1 MKKKKVMKPLTPM
14 ITLRLL
20 LIVPWT
26 KAIFPLPILQQKFHP
41 NIQIGAQITK
51 IKMRT
56 NPLQE
61 VLPGPK
67 GTVPYKKKF
76 LIKEFLIKQYSVV
89 KFWGQNQMEVDLFSN
104 MYFLT
109 FPVGLWIP
117 IFFSNLNYNCFNLL
131 DLRNFH
137 GQAFCYQK
145 LFRPFI
151 V

>member
-26 KAIFPLPILQQKFHP
+26 KAIFPLPIPQQKFHP

-61 VLPGPK
+61 VLPGLK
-67 GTVPYKKKF
+67 GTVSYREVSYKGVSYKTI
-76 LIKEFLIKQYSVV
+76 LSVLCLSEI
-89 KFWGQNQMEVDLFSN
+89 GMRILF
-104 MYFLT
+104 T
-109 FPVGLWIP
+109 WV
-117 IFFSNLNYNCFNLL
+117 
-131 DLRNFH
+131 LRNLVVVI
-137 GQAFCYQK
+137 ACS
-145 LFRPFI
+145 I
-151 V
+151 